1 VVVPRHGHTAV
12 RRNQLRRRIREIG
25 RRSVLPALA
34 EPTDT
39 VVRARPAAYEATF
52 DRLRLEIVAAL
63 CPSPRASS
71 SC

>member
-1 VVVPRHGHTAV
+1 VH
-12 RRNQLRRRIREIG
+12 RNQLRRRLREIG
-25 RRSVLPALA
+25 RRYVLPVLDA
-34 EPTDT
+34 PTDT

-63 CPSPRASS
+63 CPSSRASS